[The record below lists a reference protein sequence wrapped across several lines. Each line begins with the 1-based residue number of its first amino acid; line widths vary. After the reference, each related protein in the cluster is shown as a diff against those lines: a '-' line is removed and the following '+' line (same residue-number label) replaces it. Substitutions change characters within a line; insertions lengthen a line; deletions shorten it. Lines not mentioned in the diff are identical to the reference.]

1 MSCKTDRKTTKKNMI
16 KLKFLISPENLSV
29 ILDIAMNDWF

>member
-1 MSCKTDRKTTKKNMI
+1 MEKIQEKKMI